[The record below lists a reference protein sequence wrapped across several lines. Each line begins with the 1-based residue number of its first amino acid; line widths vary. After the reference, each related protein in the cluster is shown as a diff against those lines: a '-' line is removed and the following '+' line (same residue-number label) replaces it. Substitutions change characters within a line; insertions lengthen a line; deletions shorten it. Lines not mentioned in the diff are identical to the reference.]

1 MNRACIEG
9 LIALLG
15 VEMLLNHTMQSDVP
29 QFRPTGAERENK
41 MKQSTFE
48 ALLRVYDR
56 LDEITREL
64 YDLAEIEL
72 ELESFEDASLL
83 QTRADILYE
92 QMENLDVVISELEG

>member
-1 MNRACIEG
+1 
-9 LIALLG
+9 
-15 VEMLLNHTMQSDVP
+15 
-29 QFRPTGAERENK
+29 

-92 QMENLDVVISELEG
+92 QMENLDIVISELEGWNG